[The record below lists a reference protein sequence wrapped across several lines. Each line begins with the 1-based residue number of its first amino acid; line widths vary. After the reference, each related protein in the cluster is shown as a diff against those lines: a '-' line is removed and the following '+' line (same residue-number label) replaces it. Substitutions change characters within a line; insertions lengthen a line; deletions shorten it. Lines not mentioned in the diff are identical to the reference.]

1 MKILTPQETDKLI
14 ARFGQRQ
21 PESKELWGKMNA
33 GQMVRHLLDSMALA
47 MGERSASEQS
57 NWLSRNLLKH
67 LAFRLPIQ
75 WPKNFVTRPE
85 IDQELSGTHQ
95 VNLRTTLH
103 N

>member
-85 IDQELSGTHQ
+85 IDQELSGTPPGEFEDD
-95 VNLRTTLH
+95 LT
-103 N
+103 